1 MKNIRFVLLVS
12 LVAFSGFAI
21 AQIAAPQLPLDPDLK
36 VITYKEVVNQEGS
49 KEQLFNRA
57 AEWLPKQYVNPVDAT
72 KVRNPETGLIE
83 VRHRFDVSY
92 EAKGV
97 PRTSCSIDYTLKIE
111 FKDGRY
117 RYTISEFLIHDV
129 SRAPVE
135 RWLDKTDKNYTPAWD
150 AYLAELDQ
158 DVKKLIESLKKGMMP
173 PPEKKEDIW

>member
-1 MKNIRFVLLVS
+1 MKNIRIVF
-12 LVAFSGFAI
+12 VAFLGI
-21 AQIAAPQLPLDPDLK
+21 ITGIVNAQVTTPQLPLDPDTKLI
-36 VITYKEVVNQEGS
+36 VYKEVVNQVGT

-57 AEWLPKQYVNPVDAT
+57 VEWLPKQFVNPVDAT

-83 VRHRFDVSY
+83 IRHRFDVSY

-97 PRTSCSIDYTLKIE
+97 PRTSCTIDYTMRLE

-117 RYTISEFLIHDV
+117 RYTITDFLIHDI

-135 RWLDKTDKNYTPAWD
+135 RWLDKTDKSYTPAWD
-150 AYLAELDQ
+150 AYLTELDQ
-158 DVKKLIESLKKGMMP
+158 DVKALIESLKKGMMP